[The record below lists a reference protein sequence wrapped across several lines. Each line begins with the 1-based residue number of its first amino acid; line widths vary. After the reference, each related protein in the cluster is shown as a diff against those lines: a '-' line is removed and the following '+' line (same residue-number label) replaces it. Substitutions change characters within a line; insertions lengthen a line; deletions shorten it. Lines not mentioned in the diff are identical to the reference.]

1 MSLEKSTRGCVPVE
15 LVDLTFK
22 NSEPLMLNIN
32 SGAKKSGAKKKEPVN
47 SSSEDEGVADPVDEQ
62 LIAGSH
68 KKIHTLPIISL
79 VSYRTMLLLPLR
91 EKCLT

>member
-1 MSLEKSTRGCVPVE
+1 MCPCRKE

-62 LIAGSH
+62 LIACKSPA
-68 KKIHTLPIISL
+68 IL
-79 VSYRTMLLLPLR
+79 
-91 EKCLT
+91 